1 MSTDDERRGETF
13 VGRWARVKREAALE
27 KPAVPPAASKAPSR
41 SATAAQRG
49 DKAPALPDVGS
60 LTFESDFAGFMHAKV
75 DEKLRRAALKTL
87 FRDPR
92 FNVIDP
98 LDDDLF
104 DPSLWEPL
112 PEGWLSELKQFTHLL
127 PERKEDEED
136 EKAAGLAGGAGGDGV
151 ARTRDD
157 LAQRD
162 GADRQHEGAADDEAD
177 AQVTGEDGNVSPSSG
192 TKPA

>member
-13 VGRWARVKREAALE
+13 VGRWARVKRQADLE
-27 KPAVPPAASKAPSR
+27 KSAATPATGSVKPPAKP
-41 SATAAQRG
+41 ATVAKRP
-49 DKAPALPDVGS
+49 DKPPALPEVGT
-60 LTFESDFAGFMHAKV
+60 LTFESDFTGFLHAKV

-104 DPSLWEPL
+104 DPTLWEPL

-127 PERKEDEED
+127 PERKEEEKEGASADAGVAADEVARLEVD
-136 EKAAGLAGGAGGDGV
+136 STQGAGQHGRPAPVDGE
-151 ARTRDD
+151 AERREAED
-157 LAQRD
+157 D
-162 GADRQHEGAADDEAD
+162 GAD
-177 AQVTGEDGNVSPSSG
+177 SPETRKSMG
-192 TKPA
+192 

>member
-27 KPAVPPAASKAPSR
+27 KPAVAPAAGKPPSN

-127 PERKEDEED
+127 PERKEEDDE
-136 EKAAGLAGGAGGDGV
+136 AAALAGGAGEDGV

-157 LAQRD
+157 LAQQD
-162 GADRQHEGAADDEAD
+162 GAGRQHEGTADNEAD
-177 AQVTGEDGNVSPSSG
+177 AQATGEDGAVSPSSG
-192 TKPA
+192 TQPA